1 MSTSEFEEYP
11 PEHGAEREIFCLPN
25 MEGLFPADFTVEE
38 VEFACELNTL
48 FSLEQ
53 ENLPPLFVQT
63 LVESDDP
70 RFQVVEYG
78 FELKTRAKVFR
89 SLHLKRRLHFSLR
102 PTFRDA
108 FSARPFVFSRPLLG
122 FCASCLIFVLMT
134 IAATA
139 PAFASGLS
147 YLLSGANSGVIFVDH
162 APVVDSV
169 QASSKDGSKDDTQK
183 ISFVA
188 AQQRL
193 HFSVSVPSY
202 VPSRYNQ
209 SSFYLYQGNNTW
221 ADGPIMVV
229 EYTYALPGVAPK
241 HITICEFKPL
251 QTVYLVVKDGAAKR
265 IPVKNGDNNTAIFV
279 EGHWTDTGASNPTWV
294 YNDRSEI
301 IDENNGVV
309 FWIVGDPSDGINNA
323 ELTSVAGSLHEY
335 DHISGRIAQV
345 MQSAEN
351 TPDLFANDVIYLDNP
366 DNSDGPAFMVVGA
379 ISDQP
384 QPRNALSD
392 QSNQNLFGS

>member
-1 MSTSEFEEYP
+1 
-11 PEHGAEREIFCLPN
+11 
-25 MEGLFPADFTVEE
+25 
-38 VEFACELNTL
+38 
-48 FSLEQ
+48 
-53 ENLPPLFVQT
+53 
-63 LVESDDP
+63 
-70 RFQVVEYG
+70 
-78 FELKTRAKVFR
+78 
-89 SLHLKRRLHFSLR
+89 
-102 PTFRDA
+102 
-108 FSARPFVFSRPLLG
+108 
-122 FCASCLIFVLMT
+122 
-134 IAATA
+134 
-139 PAFASGLS
+139 
-147 YLLSGANSGVIFVDH
+147 
-162 APVVDSV
+162 
-169 QASSKDGSKDDTQK
+169 
-183 ISFVA
+183 
-188 AQQRL
+188 
-193 HFSVSVPSY
+193 
-202 VPSRYNQ
+202 
-209 SSFYLYQGNNTW
+209 
-221 ADGPIMVV
+221 MVV

>member
-1 MSTSEFEEYP
+1 MSTSEFEESP
-11 PEHGAEREIFCLPN
+11 SEHGAEGEIFCLPN
-25 MEGLFPADFTVEE
+25 MEGLFPADFTAEE

-48 FSLEQ
+48 FSLEE

-63 LVESDDP
+63 LIESDDP
-70 RFQVVEYG
+70 RFQAVECG

-89 SLHLKRRLHFSLR
+89 RLQLKRRLYLLLR
-102 PTFRDA
+102 PTFKEI
-108 FSARPFVFSRPLLG
+108 FFARSESISRPLLG

-147 YLLSGANSGVIFVDH
+147 YLLSGAHSGVVFVDH
-162 APVVDSV
+162 APVTASTQSV
-169 QASSKDGSKDDTQK
+169 SKEGSKDDIQK

-202 VPSRYNQ
+202 VPARYNQ
-209 SSFYLYQGNNTW
+209 SNFYLYQGNNTW

-241 HITICEFKPL
+241 HITICEFKPN
-251 QTVYLVVKDGAAKR
+251 QTVYLVVKDGAARR
-265 IPVKNGDNNTAIFV
+265 IPVKNGNNNSAIFV
-279 EGHWTDTGASNPTWV
+279 EGHWTAAGASNPTWV

-301 IDENNGVV
+301 IDESKGVV
-309 FWIVGDPSDGINNA
+309 FWIVGDPSDGISNA
-323 ELTSVAGSLHEY
+323 ELSSVAGSLHEY
-335 DHISGRIAQV
+335 NQEEYDHVGGHIAQV
-345 MQSAEN
+345 MQSEED
-351 TPDLFANDVIYLDNP
+351 TPDLFANDVIYLNNP
-366 DNSDGPAFMVVGA
+366 DNSDGPAFKVVGA
-379 ISDQP
+379 TSDYP
-384 QPRNALSD
+384 QPRNALNS
-392 QSNQNLFGS
+392 QNP